1 MEAAGFHISRHT
13 FDLIVAQ
20 QSREDI
26 PPRDI
31 VSPQVGANG
40 RVVETQVLKTLMTI
54 SQSGVKLSTFAS
66 FFFDE
71 TGFELR

>member
-13 FDLIVAQ
+13 FDLIFAQ
-20 QSREDI
+20 QSRGGI
-26 PPRDI
+26 SPRGI
-31 VSPQVGANG
+31 ESPQAGANE

-54 SQSGVKLSTFAS
+54 SQAGVKLSTFAS

-71 TGFELR
+71 TGVELR